1 MELLPAAISIYCCP
15 LVWLEFATNIIQ
27 YSTKKDVRKME
38 KILRC
43 LQVEGIIL
51 IIVRFVHDYFSWLIK
66 GFPLAQLA
74 PCEWKAGRKG
84 HYYNSLMLPVS
95 RIVTCM
101 LLFVCNTIRMIRNL
115 WPSSSHMFMREWC
128 HTCQQE
134 NLQDNCWENFFF
146 FLKKAPI

>member
-1 MELLPAAISIYCCP
+1 
-15 LVWLEFATNIIQ
+15 
-27 YSTKKDVRKME
+27 ME

-51 IIVRFVHDYFSWLIK
+51 KIVRFVHDYFSWLIK

-134 NLQDNCWENFFF
+134 NLQDNCWEKFFF
-146 FLKKAPI
+146 KKSSNIIELILEPYCVKVCVAEKISLPAR